1 MERLKGK
8 ILGEESSSA
17 VRVVSRSLRGEPPP
31 GGGSRDPLVSQFFDR
46 FSGFFFGYFLTAKS
60 TKNSSVHLCLLWYT
74 LTLVPQIYKERSSSA
89 AGDVCNAIGVELAL
103 KVVLRGRACRRAF
116 KAARSPAVEC
126 TTRRTAVCNTPHFDV
141 RAKVFIKNARNI
153 PGVAHKP

>member
-103 KVVLRGRACRRAF
+103 KVVLRGRACGGVHDS
-116 KAARSPAVEC
+116 KNRSLQYSALRC
-126 TTRRTAVCNTPHFDV
+126 
-141 RAKVFIKNARNI
+141 
-153 PGVAHKP
+153 